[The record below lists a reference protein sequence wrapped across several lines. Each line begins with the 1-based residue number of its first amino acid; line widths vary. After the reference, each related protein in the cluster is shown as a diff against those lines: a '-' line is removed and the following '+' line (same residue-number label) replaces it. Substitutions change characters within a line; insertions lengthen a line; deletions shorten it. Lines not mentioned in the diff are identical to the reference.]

1 MKSFG
6 CMPAVRTPEASRT
19 LTVSCPGILP
29 SPLRDK
35 VGAFHH
41 DRFRG
46 YASVHSRSGLHPPC
60 LRFAAAVTGRH
71 ARLGTRLLARLCRGC
86 HLRQLSSTRLQG
98 ATRTEPYGQLSCI
111 RLPPRMF
118 DGWPRP
124 SVRAPASVTRFPGT
138 VSGTCG
144 IGSRSPWPPPFAP
157 PPPLPVARL
166 CSAASLLLWRSLTSH
181 AVHHRLR
188 FLTFPMRTRRL
199 CSLLPDMRPL
209 RFRRV
214 PFGRDVAFDPG
225 GATASRIAMPH
236 MLPSTVPSVSAS
248 AKFFLSWLN
257 PTPHP
262 ITVYASHPPSPT
274 TAQHSLPGG
283 ALPPYRG
290 RSFTG
295 R

>member
-46 YASVHSRSGLHPPC
+46 YVSVHFRSGLHPPC
-60 LRFAAAVTGRH
+60 LRFAVAVAGHH
-71 ARLGTRLLARLCRGC
+71 ARLGTRLLVRLCRGR
-86 HLRQLSSTRLQG
+86 HRRRLNSMRLQG
-98 ATRTEPYGQLSCI
+98 ATRTEPYVQLSCI

-157 PPPLPVARL
+157 PPPLPVARP

-181 AVHHRLR
+181 ARASSASVPH
-188 FLTFPMRTRRL
+188 
-199 CSLLPDMRPL
+199 LPDADQSALQPVAGHETSQ
-209 RFRRV
+209 V
-214 PFGRDVAFDPG
+214 P
-225 GATASRIAMPH
+225 T
-236 MLPSTVPSVSAS
+236 
-248 AKFFLSWLN
+248 
-257 PTPHP
+257 
-262 ITVYASHPPSPT
+262 
-274 TAQHSLPGG
+274 
-283 ALPPYRG
+283 
-290 RSFTG
+290 RSFRT
-295 R
+295 